1 MARKNKTRFA
11 ILGILSLEPM
21 SGYEIRKFVK
31 ASIGYFWH
39 ESYGQIYPV
48 LKEMES
54 EGLLG
59 SKSEIHEKG
68 SEKKTYSLTKEGKK
82 ELRSWLGKPV
92 EAHPY
97 RNELLLKLFF
107 GRQMTPKENIAHL
120 ERAGRQARYTLKIY
134 ESIAKGDKKKYS
146 RNPNLPFWM
155 FTLDYGI
162 EVVTAELQWIEA
174 TKKEMAKFS
183 K

>member
-1 MARKNKTRFA
+1 MARRNKTRFA
-11 ILGILSLEPM
+11 ILGILSLDPK

-54 EGLLG
+54 EGLLE
-59 SKSEIHEKG
+59 SKSKPHEKG
-68 SEKKTYSLTKEGKK
+68 SEKIMYSLTKDGKK
-82 ELRSWLGKPV
+82 ELRLWLGKPV
-92 EAHPY
+92 EIQPY
-97 RNELLLKLFF
+97 RNELLLKIFF
-107 GRQMTPKENIAHL
+107 GREISFEENFAHL
-120 ERAGRQARYTLKIY
+120 DRAEKNANHSLKIY
-134 ESIAKGDKKKYS
+134 EFISKSEKKKNF

-162 EVVTAELQWIEA
+162 EALKAELHWIEV
-174 TKKEMAKFS
+174 TKKELLKLS